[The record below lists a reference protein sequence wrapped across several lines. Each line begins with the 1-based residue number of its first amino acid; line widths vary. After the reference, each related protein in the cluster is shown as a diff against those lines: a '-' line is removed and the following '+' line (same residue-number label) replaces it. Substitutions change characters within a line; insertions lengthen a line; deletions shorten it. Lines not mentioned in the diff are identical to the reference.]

1 MCNLMLTLLLNFL
14 MLLNLISLDPQVG
27 LPGHLALT
35 VTIDFALKLAQLFI
49 ITGICPDIC
58 KASILVKPLANLHI

>member
-14 MLLNLISLDPQVG
+14 MLLNLIYLDPQVG

-49 ITGICPDIC
+49 ITGKCPDTLQSVI
-58 KASILVKPLANLHI
+58 